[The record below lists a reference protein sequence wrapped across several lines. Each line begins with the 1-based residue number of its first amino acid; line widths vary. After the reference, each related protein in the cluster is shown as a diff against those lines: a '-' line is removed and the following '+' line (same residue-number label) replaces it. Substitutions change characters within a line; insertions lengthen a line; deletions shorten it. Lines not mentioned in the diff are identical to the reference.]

1 MEDFGLQR
9 LTSIKKDRM
18 ADDKMAGDKM
28 KDDKMGGA
36 EELGYCPA

>member
-1 MEDFGLQR
+1 MEDVGLQR